1 MKNLYLIGFMGAGK
15 STIARALAKKCPSKR
30 IEMDQLIEEHQ
41 GMAITDIF
49 AAHGENYFRDLET
62 ELLRSFSEST
72 GYVVSCGGGSV
83 LRDENAALMKE
94 NGCIV
99 FLRATPETI
108 YERVK
113 DSTNRPILNGNMN
126 VEYIRELM
134 EKRRPRYEAVAD
146 ICVDTDGKDVENI
159 SEEILKAVENRA
171 YEGQQEM
178 NFEFIRECRLESDE
192 LQAMYDNVLQELER
206 AEHYYWRKPQECG
219 IILRQTTERICRI
232 YNTYY
237 QIGYPQNAS
246 LEEFLCYTDENEHNV
261 MVSRFLSVV
270 RKEQRDRLNKLRVLG
285 DDCIWGEEAPDQG
298 MTFED
303 RMGQNA
309 RHMMETMME
318 VTKDMCEKINKRD
331 DVFDEFF
338 LEEALPETK
347 EEAGKE
353 TLAAAEIT
361 TSAENTKK
369 PLFAR
374 IFHR

>member
-1 MKNLYLIGFMGAGK
+1 
-15 STIARALAKKCPSKR
+15 
-30 IEMDQLIEEHQ
+30 
-41 GMAITDIF
+41 
-49 AAHGENYFRDLET
+49 
-62 ELLRSFSEST
+62 
-72 GYVVSCGGGSV
+72 
-83 LRDENAALMKE
+83 
-94 NGCIV
+94 
-99 FLRATPETI
+99 
-108 YERVK
+108 
-113 DSTNRPILNGNMN
+113 
-126 VEYIRELM
+126 
-134 EKRRPRYEAVAD
+134 
-146 ICVDTDGKDVENI
+146 
-159 SEEILKAVENRA
+159 
-171 YEGQQEM
+171 M

-219 IILRQTTERICRI
+219 IILRQTTEWICRI

-237 QIGYPQNAS
+237 QIGYPGNAS

-369 PLFAR
+369 SLFAR

>member
-30 IEMDQLIEEHQ
+30 IEMDQLIEEQQ

-49 AAHGENYFRDLET
+49 AAHVENYFRDLET

-146 ICVDTDGKDVENI
+146 ICVDTDGKDVDAI
-159 SEEILKAVENRA
+159 SEEILKAVEDRA
-171 YEGQQEM
+171 
-178 NFEFIRECRLESDE
+178 
-192 LQAMYDNVLQELER
+192 
-206 AEHYYWRKPQECG
+206 
-219 IILRQTTERICRI
+219 
-232 YNTYY
+232 
-237 QIGYPQNAS
+237 
-246 LEEFLCYTDENEHNV
+246 
-261 MVSRFLSVV
+261 
-270 RKEQRDRLNKLRVLG
+270 
-285 DDCIWGEEAPDQG
+285 
-298 MTFED
+298 
-303 RMGQNA
+303 
-309 RHMMETMME
+309 
-318 VTKDMCEKINKRD
+318 
-331 DVFDEFF
+331 
-338 LEEALPETK
+338 
-347 EEAGKE
+347 
-353 TLAAAEIT
+353 
-361 TSAENTKK
+361 
-369 PLFAR
+369 
-374 IFHR
+374 

>member
-30 IEMDQLIEEHQ
+30 IEMDQLIEEQQ

-99 FLRATPETI
+99 FLRATP
-108 YERVK
+108 
-113 DSTNRPILNGNMN
+113 D

-171 YEGQQEM
+171 
-178 NFEFIRECRLESDE
+178 
-192 LQAMYDNVLQELER
+192 
-206 AEHYYWRKPQECG
+206 
-219 IILRQTTERICRI
+219 
-232 YNTYY
+232 
-237 QIGYPQNAS
+237 
-246 LEEFLCYTDENEHNV
+246 
-261 MVSRFLSVV
+261 
-270 RKEQRDRLNKLRVLG
+270 
-285 DDCIWGEEAPDQG
+285 
-298 MTFED
+298 
-303 RMGQNA
+303 
-309 RHMMETMME
+309 
-318 VTKDMCEKINKRD
+318 
-331 DVFDEFF
+331 
-338 LEEALPETK
+338 
-347 EEAGKE
+347 
-353 TLAAAEIT
+353 
-361 TSAENTKK
+361 
-369 PLFAR
+369 
-374 IFHR
+374 